1 MTYDEDEHTANPG
14 FICVILRY
22 DEAEDGGVGRLYVD
36 GSDRV
41 VIHPARVME
50 TTKRLRE

>member
-22 DEAEDGGVGRLYVD
+22 DEAEDGGGGPSVR
-36 GSDRV
+36 
-41 VIHPARVME
+41 
-50 TTKRLRE
+50 